1 MKTAPVPPLSG
12 QLPRELAASNRGRP
26 RPVSDSSPGG
36 VPVDPLQTILGDVL
50 LALAGLALVLLAV
63 ILVLT
68 EAHIILRLGRK
79 LTQRV
84 SEEQGG
90 R

>member
-1 MKTAPVPPLSG
+1 MKAAPVPPPPG
-12 QLPRELAASNRGRP
+12 QPPRELAASNRGRP
-26 RPVSDSSPGG
+26 R
-36 VPVDPLQTILGDVL
+36 
-50 LALAGLALVLLAV
+50 ALVLA
-63 ILVLT
+63 